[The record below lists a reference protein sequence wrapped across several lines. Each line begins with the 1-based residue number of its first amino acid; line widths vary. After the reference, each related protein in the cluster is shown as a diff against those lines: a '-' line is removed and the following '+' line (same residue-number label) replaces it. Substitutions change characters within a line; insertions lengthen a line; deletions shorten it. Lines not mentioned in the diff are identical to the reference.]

1 MHIDIAQ
8 IPQTHWL
15 PDAACW
21 TRESRPIL
29 VSPSLGTSM
38 AFERDGQSWW
48 TDGGIAIE
56 GKCPASYRKKLENL
70 GRWQAD
76 PAQKLTEGA
85 NKLITEA
92 VNGADTEWV
101 PAFQVVKGAN
111 HRSVSTIDVFV
122 PKGAERLTT
131 FKGFAARYI
140 GHVLRQHTGARFD
153 LSRNGDLLV
162 ARVEGKPVA
171 VIMRLRLHKE
181 AGKRA
186 A

>member
-1 MHIDIAQ
+1 MHIDIAK
-8 IPQTHWL
+8 IPQDQWFE
-15 PDAACW
+15 DAQGW

-38 AFERDGQSWW
+38 AFERDGKAWW
-48 TDGGIAIE
+48 TDGGIAIQ
-56 GKCPASYRKKLENL
+56 GNCPASYRKKLEQL

-76 PAQKLTEGA
+76 PAQKLTDGVK
-85 NKLITEA
+85 KLILEA
-92 VNGADTEWV
+92 VHGADTEWV
-101 PAFQVVKGAN
+101 PAFQLVKDAN

-131 FKGFAARYI
+131 FKGFSARYI
-140 GHVLRQHTGARFD
+140 GHVLRQHPGARFY

-162 ARVEGKPVA
+162 ARVEGRPVA

-181 AGKRA
+181 AAKKA